1 MQGGEALRP
10 ARKQPARGTPPRAAV
25 RPEPKKAGQ
34 EPQVAGKGPKTA
46 PVAPEKAPEAG
57 PMGGKGPTEEQLR
70 AVGLT
75 PETAAEL
82 RAWIA
87 QQQQSATGRRLRP
100 EVCNHKVLAFM
111 QQVVVVLDLRPAE
124 VEARTGMLHQHQ
136 HRLKPTRDGLGESHV
151 SLCTV
156 LRWTNG
162 LGLCLPRVLDRLLER
177 LPTLMVLW
185 EGMAA

>member
-1 MQGGEALRP
+1 MTGGQA
-10 ARKQPARGTPPRAAV
+10 ARKAGERRRQGREEAV
-25 RPEPKKAGQ
+25 LNGVKRDTGRPDADEAGPGPKKHR
-34 EPQVAGKGPKTA
+34 PQ
-46 PVAPEKAPEAG
+46 PEKAPEPVA
-57 PMGGKGPTEEQLR
+57 MGGKGPTEEQLR

-75 PETAAEL
+75 LETAAEL

-87 QQQQSATGRRLRP
+87 AQQQTATGRRPRP
-100 EVCNHKVLAFM
+100 EACNHEVLAFM
-111 QQVVVVLDLRPAE
+111 QQVVVVLGLRPAE
-124 VEARTGMLHQHQ
+124 VEARTGMQHQHQ